1 MDGQMTIL
9 DVADIASCACELCGG
24 RAETRM
30 RGEGFTYGAGA
41 DAVVLS
47 ATVPVTSCVD
57 CGEAY
62 TGEEGE
68 ILRHEAVCVHLGRLT
83 PLQITTIRGARTAEQ
98 LAEAGGFDLDAVRRW
113 ERGNRIQDAASDLVL
128 RGLGEAA

>member
-1 MDGQMTIL
+1 
-9 DVADIASCACELCGG
+9 
-24 RAETRM
+24 M
-30 RGEGFTYGAGA
+30 RGEAFTYGAGA

-47 ATVPVTSCVD
+47 ATVPVTSCVG

-83 PLQITTIRGARTAEQ
+83 PAQITTIRGARTAEQ